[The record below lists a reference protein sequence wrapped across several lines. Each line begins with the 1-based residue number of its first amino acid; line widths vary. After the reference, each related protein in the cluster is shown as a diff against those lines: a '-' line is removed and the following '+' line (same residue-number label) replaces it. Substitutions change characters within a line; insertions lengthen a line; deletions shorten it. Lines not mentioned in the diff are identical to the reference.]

1 MNLIELQNRVKDY
14 APPTTEQ
21 EQRQMLRYLA
31 ELGIDPTGYYQE
43 LEMSSRFVN
52 THRDVSFSGSKVSL
66 HSHTFFELLCCQEGG
81 NVEYLI
87 GTERYKI
94 QKGDILII
102 EPGVSH
108 RPIFPPE
115 MEPYHRDVL
124 WINADF
130 RNELVSLFPDDYRN
144 RKQAQMMRTAG
155 TRWEHLPELF
165 HKGVLESEKKQYGWE
180 LALIGNTIS
189 ILVQMVRAGQEGGAK
204 PLQAEKRELLDQA
217 VTYIEGHLG
226 EKITLKDIA
235 RHFYVSEST
244 VSHLFQQ
251 KMGVSFY
258 HFVTQRRLVAAKTRI
273 WEGEPLDTVSQSVG
287 FSDYSTFYRAFKR
300 EYGVSPR
307 QITQLKGK
315 ADL

>member
-1 MNLIELQNRVKDY
+1 M
-14 APPTTEQ
+14 PGQ
-21 EQRQMLRYLA
+21 EQLREELVR
-31 ELGIDPTGYYQE
+31 LGIDPSGYYQE
-43 LEMSSRFVN
+43 LEMSSQYVN
-52 THRDVSFSGSKVSL
+52 THRDVSFSSTTVNL
-66 HSHTFFELLCCQEGG
+66 HSHTFFELLCCQEGS

-87 GTERYKI
+87 GNERYRI

-108 RPIFPPE
+108 RPIFPSE

-130 RNELVSLFPDDYRN
+130 RNELMSLFSDDCHN
-144 RKQAQMMRTAG
+144 LKHVQMMRTAG

-180 LALIGNTIS
+180 LAVIGNTIS
-189 ILVQMVRAGQEGGAK
+189 ILVQMVRAGQEGSAK
-204 PLQAEKRELLDQA
+204 PLRAEKRELLDQIMA
-217 VTYIEGHLG
+217 YIEGHLG
-226 EKITLKDIA
+226 EKISLKEIA
-235 RHFYVSEST
+235 HHFYVSEST
-244 VSHLFQQ
+244 ISHLFQE

-258 HFVTQRRLVAAKTRI
+258 RCVTQRRLIAAKTHI
-273 WEGEPLDTVSQSVG
+273 WDGEPLDLVSQKVG

-307 QITQLKGK
+307 EIIQLKGR
-315 ADL
+315 LE